1 MTESTTKPPTQF
13 HLPFLL
19 LLHQVQD
26 LKRSVLAI
34 FFCFPTYCFAFLL
47 LFLLAYNGFTVFWV
61 HVPFLATPLSKPI
74 VFSPVSDVREES
86 VRKWSSSSSSQ
97 LKLSSSVLFAINK
110 DSSAT
115 FSKIHLPILQ
125 NSSFPATTAEKFL
138 FHRSRRARRHKR
150 GLRSLRSEGQV
161 SWFQTRI
168 KVFFAGKNSS
178 SSSSSS
184 SCKIRF
190 FMTWIASLESFGD
203 IQFSAMESLFK
214 SHPKACLVIVS
225 KSLDSHGGSQILK
238 PFLTNGF
245 RVTAVAPDFD
255 CIFKDTHAES
265 WYNRLKEGNVNP
277 GEISLGQN
285 LSNLIRLAL
294 LYKFGGIYM
303 DADVI
308 VLKSFSKLRNTI
320 GAQNLDAKTGKWSRL
335 NNALLIFDKK
345 HPLLSKF
352 IEEFA
357 LTFDGNKW
365 GHNGPYLVSRVVSRV
380 SGRPGFNFTVTP
392 PSAFYPVDW
401 RSIAHL
407 FQRPRD
413 ELQSKWLVKKLE
425 QINKE
430 SFAVH
435 LWNKRS
441 GKLEVEK
448 GSIVDSIISRSCIF
462 CNS

>member
-13 HLPFLL
+13 RFLFL
-19 LLHQVQD
+19 LLHQ
-26 LKRSVLAI
+26 LHAFKRSMLDI
-34 FFCFPTYCFAFLL
+34 FFTFPTSCFALLLL

-61 HVPFLATPLSKPI
+61 HVPFLLTKSPPSKPI
-74 VFSPVSDVREES
+74 VFPPVMSEPSEES
-86 VRKWSSSSSSQ
+86 V
-97 LKLSSSVLFAINK
+97 LNLSSSVLFAINK
-110 DSSAT
+110 DNSAN
-115 FSKIHLPILQ
+115 FSKIHLPTIH
-125 NSSFPATTAEKFL
+125 SEKFP
-138 FHRSRRARRHKR
+138 FNRSKRTRRHKR
-150 GLRSLRSEGQV
+150 GLRSLRSEAQA
-161 SWFQTRI
+161 SLFQTRI
-168 KVFFAGKNSS
+168 KLFFAGSS

-203 IQFSAMESLFK
+203 IQLSAIESLFK
-214 SHPKACLVIVS
+214 SHPNACLVIVS
-225 KSLDSHGGSQILK
+225 KSMDSHGGTQILK

-245 RVTAVAPDFD
+245 RVTAIAPDFD
-255 CIFKDTHAES
+255 YIFKDTRAES
-265 WYNRLKEGNVNP
+265 WYNSLKEGNVNP

-285 LSNLIRLAL
+285 LSNLLRLAL

-335 NNALLIFDKK
+335 NNALLIFDKN
-345 HPLLSKF
+345 HPLLFKF

-380 SGRPGFNFTVTP
+380 SEKPGYNFTVMP

-401 RSIAHL
+401 RSIASL
-407 FQRPRD
+407 FQRPGDD

-430 SFAVH
+430 SLAVH

-441 GKLEVEK
+441 RNLEVEK
-448 GSIVDSIISRSCIF
+448 GSIVDTIISRSCIF

>member
-1 MTESTTKPPTQF
+1 MTEGATKRHQF
-13 HLPFLL
+13 HFPFL

-26 LKRSVLAI
+26 FKRSVLAI
-34 FFCFPTYCFAFLL
+34 FFCFPTSCFALLLL
-47 LFLLAYNGFTVFWV
+47 LFLLCYNGFTVFWV
-61 HVPFLATPLSKPI
+61 HVPFLVKSPSKPV
-74 VFSPVSDVREES
+74 VFSPLTEPREES
-86 VRKWSSSSSSQ
+86 VRQWSASQ
-97 LKLSSSVLFAINK
+97 LKLSSSVLFATDK
-110 DSSAT
+110 DDSAT
-115 FSKIHLPILQ
+115 FSKINLPALQ
-125 NSSFPATTAEKFL
+125 NSSFPMEKFL
-138 FHRSRRARRHKR
+138 LNRWRRIRRHKR
-150 GLRSLRSEGQV
+150 GLRSVRSEAQA
-161 SWFQTRI
+161 SLFQTRI
-168 KVFFAGKNSS
+168 KAFFVGKNSSS

-203 IQFSAMESLFK
+203 IQFSAVESLFK

-245 RVTAVAPDFD
+245 RVTAMAPDFD
-255 CIFKDTHAES
+255 YIFKDTHAES
-265 WYNRLKEGNVNP
+265 WYNGLKEGNVNP

-285 LSNLIRLAL
+285 LSNLLRLAL

-320 GAQNLDAKTGKWSRL
+320 GAQNFDAKTGKWSRL

-380 SGRPGFNFTVTP
+380 SGRPGFNFTVMP

-401 RSIAHL
+401 RSIARL

-413 ELQSKWLVKKLE
+413 ELQSKWLVKKLR
-425 QINKE
+425 QINKD

-435 LWNKRS
+435 LWNKSSR
-441 GKLEVEK
+441 KLQVEK
-448 GSIVDSIISRSCIF
+448 GSIVDRIISSCCIL